1 MRKQDWDKM
10 FVKSTVSKKCAS
22 KIDENAKI
30 ADPKAFQRAYDKYC
44 IKQMQNENNV
54 YVEGEL
60 DNDFKGEID
69 LNAKRANHEDFQ
81 LAYLKYCSRNNE
93 KEQ

>member
-1 MRKQDWDKM
+1 MRKQDLDKM
-10 FVKSTVSKKCAS
+10 FAKATVSNKSES
-22 KIDENAKI
+22 KVDENAKI
-30 ADPKAFQRAYDKYC
+30 ADPKAFQRAYEKYC

-60 DNDFKGEID
+60 DNNFKGEID